1 LWGEGLREEAGRAL
15 SDGRVAV
22 AGWLLAGWEPV
33 LLIDPGGDGKQEI
46 RKYFLQEFIISVKN
60 ICTSDSDLLFS
71 PPRARDAC
79 KRLAGWPA
87 GRLAGRLVIN
97 TTPS

>member
-1 LWGEGLREEAGRAL
+1 VTGNCRAVYDYSRNHYLFLWGEGLREEAGRAL

-46 RKYFLQEFIISVKN
+46 TKYFLTPLGVPL
-60 ICTSDSDLLFS
+60 CD
-71 PPRARDAC
+71 
-79 KRLAGWPA
+79 
-87 GRLAGRLVIN
+87 
-97 TTPS
+97 TTP